1 MKKSHLAAA
10 FVLLAAMASC
20 DLGYELQNHARS
32 QKAPT
37 QINFLFSDSTVK
49 TPLVTQI
56 PQIPAPASGD
66 AQTARNDVRHQTST
80 PATKSSTTTMATVA
94 TKARSTD
101 LTAAD
106 LSIPLT
112 EMDPSLRVFDQNSD
126 PTNHVSP
133 ELIAESDL
141 TSFYITAGRRDPEAG
156 PDMRRPVQVI
166 ERLFLHATESGA
178 ALMYERI
185 LNKAVPSFAN
195 AALDVFRQTYPEITP
210 SSRMTDQFSSADQNH
225 LVELRIDSETSQDR
239 RSLKDEDPHIYYLLL
254 REGRVTAL
262 FEFLYLSPQ
271 DPASVTAS
279 ADQFVTGV
287 KHEFSEQAASNNG

>member
-1 MKKSHLAAA
+1 
-10 FVLLAAMASC
+10 MASC
-20 DLGYELQNHARS
+20 NLGYELQNRTRS
-32 QKAPT
+32 QQAPT

-56 PQIPAPASGD
+56 PPTPAPSSRTPSSDDQA
-66 AQTARNDVRHQTST
+66 ARNDVGHQTST
-80 PATKSSTTTMATVA
+80 PDINNSTTMVTVA
-94 TKARSTD
+94 AKARSTD

-106 LSIPLT
+106 LAIPPSM
-112 EMDPSLRVFDQNSD
+112 MDPSLQVFDQNSD

-141 TSFYITAGRRDPEAG
+141 TSFHITAGRRDSETG

-178 ALMYERI
+178 ALMYDRI
-185 LNKAVPSFAN
+185 LNQAVPSFAN
-195 AALDVFRQTYPEITP
+195 AAIDVFRQTYPDITP
-210 SSRMTDQFSSADQNH
+210 SSRMTDQFTSADQNH

-239 RSLKDEDPHIYYLLL
+239 RSLKDDDPHIYYLLL

-271 DPASVTAS
+271 DPASVTTT
-279 ADQFVTGV
+279 ADQFVSRV